1 MAMQIAAIAVGAGG
15 AAMAFAAEA
24 SADAAPPH
32 ASSTGVAAEGSDA
45 SERLHVNGWS
55 CWGAPISRG
64 PLAPP
69 PESDDFAELLEEV
82 PA

>member
-15 AAMAFAAEA
+15 AA